1 MVEDTGVMDS
11 RTIEVYRT
19 VAPTEN
25 TVRRGEDV
33 GRGQEVL
40 PRGWTLRPQDLG
52 ILAALGCERI
62 WVHRR
67 PVVAVLSTG
76 DEVIPPAGKPRPG
89 QVRDVNGAAI
99 CAMLAWEGA
108 TPLPL
113 GIVPDKKNLLEE
125 RCREGLGQADSL
137 LLSGGSSV
145 GTRDYALEALT
156 GLEGAEILA
165 HGVAV
170 RPGKPTLL
178 ARVGE
183 KPLMG
188 LPGHPVSAM
197 VIFHILGRPLLDKLS
212 GRVHAHRPAP
222 ILARLTRNLASA
234 QGREDYVRVTLE
246 ERDGERWAIP
256 VLGGSGLIR
265 TLVKAQGLV
274 RVDAQS
280 EGIYQ
285 GEWVEVEV
293 FP

>member
-1 MVEDTGVMDS
+1 MT
-11 RTIEVYRT
+11 
-19 VAPTEN
+19 N
-25 TVRRGEDV
+25 THEAHARLFEIIKSKSFVRGHV
-33 GRGQEVL
+33 VL
-40 PRGWTLRPQDLG
+40 
-52 ILAALGCERI
+52 A
-62 WVHRR
+62 
-67 PVVAVLSTG
+67 S
-76 DEVIPPAGKPRPG
+76 GKESDHYFDMKPSMFDP
-89 QVRDVNGAAI
+89 
-99 CAMLAWEGA
+99 
-108 TPLPL
+108 
-113 GIVPDKKNLLEE
+113 
-125 RCREGLGQADSL
+125 
-137 LLSGGSSV
+137 
-145 GTRDYALEALT
+145 
-156 GLEGAEILA
+156 EGAEILA